1 VRNNNV
7 FIDIDVSKWPLAR
20 NENLSTIGTKYPE
33 YSNIHTDI
41 ASKYGIDKQFIC
53 LTSGAEEAVRI
64 CLSTINTSNRVQC
77 SPTYGLVPIFNN
89 IYSKKIKDIPYIKTK
104 TAIIYDTDT
113 ISKSLDN
120 VDLIYLSNPN
130 SPTGSTLTKTYIS
143 NLVNTY
149 INTLFI
155 IDETYIEFA
164 DRTQS
169 IIQLVNT
176 HSNLVV
182 IRSFSK
188 FYGLAASRA
197 GFYATS
203 NNILQQLRPVNPISS
218 NKHISNLMNK
228 FNNISYPF
236 FGLTKKPYET
246 IYSLDKIYIRK
257 YKDSHLETVD
267 DKNISGDYFYRLL
280 TLDNRLKFDYT
291 CKNLQDV
298 IISNI
303 KWGLDCKAVPHD
315 LSSQESVPADKRK
328 VTRIKGNLI
337 WLKNISY
344 PFILSTNES
353 IKVVDE
359 LYASIVRVEN
369 EWYIREFTYEKE
381 LKRAVVLI

>member
-1 VRNNNV
+1 M
-7 FIDIDVSKWPLAR
+7 S
-20 NENLSTIGTKYPE
+20 
-33 YSNIHTDI
+33 
-41 ASKYGIDKQFIC
+41 
-53 LTSGAEEAVRI
+53 
-64 CLSTINTSNRVQC
+64 
-77 SPTYGLVPIFNN
+77 
-89 IYSKKIKDIPYIKTK
+89 
-104 TAIIYDTDT
+104 
-113 ISKSLDN
+113 
-120 VDLIYLSNPN
+120 
-130 SPTGSTLTKTYIS
+130 
-143 NLVNTY
+143 
-149 INTLFI
+149 
-155 IDETYIEFA
+155 
-164 DRTQS
+164 
-169 IIQLVNT
+169 
-176 HSNLVV
+176 
-182 IRSFSK
+182 
-188 FYGLAASRA
+188 
-197 GFYATS
+197 
-203 NNILQQLRPVNPISS
+203 
-218 NKHISNLMNK
+218 K

-359 LYASIVRVEN
+359 LYASIVRVDN

>member
-1 VRNNNV
+1 
-7 FIDIDVSKWPLAR
+7 
-20 NENLSTIGTKYPE
+20 
-33 YSNIHTDI
+33 
-41 ASKYGIDKQFIC
+41 
-53 LTSGAEEAVRI
+53 
-64 CLSTINTSNRVQC
+64 
-77 SPTYGLVPIFNN
+77 
-89 IYSKKIKDIPYIKTK
+89 
-104 TAIIYDTDT
+104 
-113 ISKSLDN
+113 
-120 VDLIYLSNPN
+120 
-130 SPTGSTLTKTYIS
+130 
-143 NLVNTY
+143 
-149 INTLFI
+149 
-155 IDETYIEFA
+155 
-164 DRTQS
+164 
-169 IIQLVNT
+169 
-176 HSNLVV
+176 
-182 IRSFSK
+182 
-188 FYGLAASRA
+188 
-197 GFYATS
+197 
-203 NNILQQLRPVNPISS
+203 
-218 NKHISNLMNK
+218 MNK

-291 CKNLQDV
+291 CKSLQDV

>member
-1 VRNNNV
+1 
-7 FIDIDVSKWPLAR
+7 
-20 NENLSTIGTKYPE
+20 
-33 YSNIHTDI
+33 
-41 ASKYGIDKQFIC
+41 
-53 LTSGAEEAVRI
+53 
-64 CLSTINTSNRVQC
+64 
-77 SPTYGLVPIFNN
+77 
-89 IYSKKIKDIPYIKTK
+89 
-104 TAIIYDTDT
+104 
-113 ISKSLDN
+113 
-120 VDLIYLSNPN
+120 
-130 SPTGSTLTKTYIS
+130 
-143 NLVNTY
+143 
-149 INTLFI
+149 
-155 IDETYIEFA
+155 
-164 DRTQS
+164 
-169 IIQLVNT
+169 
-176 HSNLVV
+176 
-182 IRSFSK
+182 
-188 FYGLAASRA
+188 
-197 GFYATS
+197 
-203 NNILQQLRPVNPISS
+203 
-218 NKHISNLMNK
+218 MNK

>member
-1 VRNNNV
+1 
-7 FIDIDVSKWPLAR
+7 
-20 NENLSTIGTKYPE
+20 
-33 YSNIHTDI
+33 
-41 ASKYGIDKQFIC
+41 
-53 LTSGAEEAVRI
+53 
-64 CLSTINTSNRVQC
+64 
-77 SPTYGLVPIFNN
+77 
-89 IYSKKIKDIPYIKTK
+89 
-104 TAIIYDTDT
+104 
-113 ISKSLDN
+113 
-120 VDLIYLSNPN
+120 
-130 SPTGSTLTKTYIS
+130 
-143 NLVNTY
+143 
-149 INTLFI
+149 
-155 IDETYIEFA
+155 
-164 DRTQS
+164 
-169 IIQLVNT
+169 
-176 HSNLVV
+176 
-182 IRSFSK
+182 
-188 FYGLAASRA
+188 
-197 GFYATS
+197 
-203 NNILQQLRPVNPISS
+203 
-218 NKHISNLMNK
+218 MNK

-359 LYASIVRVEN
+359 LYASIVRVDN

>member
-1 VRNNNV
+1 M
-7 FIDIDVSKWPLAR
+7 S
-20 NENLSTIGTKYPE
+20 
-33 YSNIHTDI
+33 
-41 ASKYGIDKQFIC
+41 
-53 LTSGAEEAVRI
+53 
-64 CLSTINTSNRVQC
+64 
-77 SPTYGLVPIFNN
+77 
-89 IYSKKIKDIPYIKTK
+89 
-104 TAIIYDTDT
+104 
-113 ISKSLDN
+113 
-120 VDLIYLSNPN
+120 
-130 SPTGSTLTKTYIS
+130 
-143 NLVNTY
+143 
-149 INTLFI
+149 
-155 IDETYIEFA
+155 
-164 DRTQS
+164 
-169 IIQLVNT
+169 
-176 HSNLVV
+176 
-182 IRSFSK
+182 
-188 FYGLAASRA
+188 
-197 GFYATS
+197 
-203 NNILQQLRPVNPISS
+203 
-218 NKHISNLMNK
+218 K

-359 LYASIVRVEN
+359 LYASIVSVEN

>member
-1 VRNNNV
+1 
-7 FIDIDVSKWPLAR
+7 
-20 NENLSTIGTKYPE
+20 
-33 YSNIHTDI
+33 
-41 ASKYGIDKQFIC
+41 
-53 LTSGAEEAVRI
+53 
-64 CLSTINTSNRVQC
+64 
-77 SPTYGLVPIFNN
+77 
-89 IYSKKIKDIPYIKTK
+89 
-104 TAIIYDTDT
+104 
-113 ISKSLDN
+113 
-120 VDLIYLSNPN
+120 
-130 SPTGSTLTKTYIS
+130 
-143 NLVNTY
+143 
-149 INTLFI
+149 
-155 IDETYIEFA
+155 
-164 DRTQS
+164 
-169 IIQLVNT
+169 
-176 HSNLVV
+176 
-182 IRSFSK
+182 
-188 FYGLAASRA
+188 
-197 GFYATS
+197 
-203 NNILQQLRPVNPISS
+203 
-218 NKHISNLMNK
+218 MNK

-246 IYSLDKIYIRK
+246 VYSLDKIYIRK